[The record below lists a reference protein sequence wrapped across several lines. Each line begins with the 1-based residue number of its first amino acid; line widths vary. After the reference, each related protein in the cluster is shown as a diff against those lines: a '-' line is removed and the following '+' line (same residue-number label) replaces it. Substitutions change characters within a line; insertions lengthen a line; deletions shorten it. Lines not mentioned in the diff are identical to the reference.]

1 MYKNSKLMKHLI
13 FGLVMLA
20 LFALTGCSKDEAT
33 TTIPEVSAEVL
44 ETGTDFIKL
53 SIDITKSESGSY
65 FCLPAFEK
73 APTPG
78 EILTKGKL
86 LKIENKKQEV
96 KIDSLEQETDY
107 IIYIAARNATEV
119 KTINIPV
126 TTLKGYIQDV
136 TMKDGWIQ
144 YYGDFYKNKVGY
156 YMVALSDGPI
166 SNTGLPTRVGD
177 KALHLFIG
185 DAIPLDG
192 DNASLKTGTYRISDE
207 HEQGTADAY
216 NCKFIISTAVE
227 NGVSTAG
234 YTYRFVDGTITIE
247 YTGDN
252 TYSFLVDAKIELESG
267 EQNIRCSFTGKL
279 PFTNQDPARYN
290 PLRENITVVPKGLSG
305 WYTKSSNGEFGTY
318 NFSLYN
324 TPIDASGFVAGAGE
338 VVMFTLLAP
347 YSERMDIEKLV
358 GTYENVVISEPGST
372 YTPPAIIAGMYS
384 YFYGMYAPQGS
395 FYSRY
400 NDAGQID
407 LLGLFIKGK
416 VVITKDGDNI
426 TLKGDM
432 ITIQNKNV
440 KIEYT
445 GSSTSI
451 VDFSQS
457 SSPLMILNHKSGSLS
472 KAIPLRKTFTK
483 PFYL

>member
-1 MYKNSKLMKHLI
+1 MKHLI

-53 SIDITKSESGSY
+53 SIDITKAESGSY

-185 DAIPLDG
+185 
-192 DNASLKTGTYRISDE
+192 
-207 HEQGTADAY
+207 
-216 NCKFIISTAVE
+216 
-227 NGVSTAG
+227 
-234 YTYRFVDGTITIE
+234 
-247 YTGDN
+247 
-252 TYSFLVDAKIELESG
+252 
-267 EQNIRCSFTGKL
+267 
-279 PFTNQDPARYN
+279 
-290 PLRENITVVPKGLSG
+290 
-305 WYTKSSNGEFGTY
+305 
-318 NFSLYN
+318 
-324 TPIDASGFVAGAGE
+324 
-338 VVMFTLLAP
+338 
-347 YSERMDIEKLV
+347 
-358 GTYENVVISEPGST
+358 
-372 YTPPAIIAGMYS
+372 
-384 YFYGMYAPQGS
+384 
-395 FYSRY
+395 
-400 NDAGQID
+400 
-407 LLGLFIKGK
+407 
-416 VVITKDGDNI
+416 
-426 TLKGDM
+426 
-432 ITIQNKNV
+432 
-440 KIEYT
+440 
-445 GSSTSI
+445 
-451 VDFSQS
+451 
-457 SSPLMILNHKSGSLS
+457 
-472 KAIPLRKTFTK
+472 
-483 PFYL
+483 